1 MVNIPPTG
9 RLEVER
15 LRAGDE
21 QTFIDLVGRHHDSMV
36 RVARSFVPNHAVAEE
51 VVQDTWL
58 AVLRGLDGFEGRS
71 SFQTWLYRILINRAQ
86 STGVREHHHVPV
98 GAQESSVDP
107 SRFDDGGLW
116 SLPPEHWGDDLHER
130 LQAGE
135 LSASIWSA
143 LDQLPVQQRS
153 VVALRDLE
161 GLHSTEVCDLLDI
174 TAANQRVLLHRGRSR
189 MRDALE
195 AEFGKV

>member
-9 RLEVER
+9 RLEMER

-21 QTFIDLVGRHHDSMV
+21 QTFIDLVGRHHDAMV

-107 SRFDDGGLW
+107 SRFDDDGRW
-116 SLPPEHWGDDLHER
+116 SLPPEHWGDDLEER

-143 LDQLPVQQRS
+143 LDELPVQQRS

>member
-21 QTFIDLVGRHHDSMV
+21 QTFVDLVGRHHDSMV

-107 SRFDDGGLW
+107 SRFDDDGRW
-116 SLPPEHWGDDLHER
+116 SLPPEHWGDDLEER

-143 LDQLPVQQRS
+143 LDELPVQQRS

>member
-1 MVNIPPTG
+1 MLNIPPTG
-9 RLEVER
+9 GFDMER

-21 QTFIDLVGRHHDSMV
+21 QTFVDLVGRHHDAMV

-58 AVLRGLDGFEGRS
+58 AVLRGMDGFEGRS

-86 STGVREHHHVPV
+86 SAGVREHRHVPI
-98 GAQESSVDP
+98 GDQESSVDP
-107 SRFDDGGLW
+107 ARFDEDGQW
-116 SLPPEHWGDDLHER
+116 SLPPEHWGDDLDER
-130 LQAGE
+130 LRAGE

-143 LDQLPVQQRS
+143 LDELPVGQRS

-161 GLHSTEVCDLLDI
+161 GMRSTEVCELLDI

-189 MRDALE
+189 MRQALE
-195 AEFGKV
+195 TEFGKV

>member
-1 MVNIPPTG
+1 MLNTSPTG
-9 RLEVER
+9 ASDLER

-21 QTFIDLVGRHHDSMV
+21 RTFIDLVGSHHDAMM
-36 RVARSFVPNHAVAEE
+36 RVARSFVPSYAVAQE

-58 AVLRGLDGFEGRS
+58 AVLRGMDGFEGRS

-116 SLPPEHWGDDLHER
+116 SLPPERWGDDLDER

-189 MRDALE
+189 MRNALE

>member
-9 RLEVER
+9 HLEMER

-21 QTFIDLVGRHHDSMV
+21 QTFIDLVGRHHDAMV

-58 AVLRGLDGFEGRS
+58 AVLRGLDAFEGRS

-86 STGVREHHHVPV
+86 STGVREHQHVPM
-98 GAQESSVDP
+98 GDQEPSVDP
-107 SRFDDGGLW
+107 SRFDEGGLW
-116 SLPPEHWGDDLHER
+116 SLPPEHWSDDLDER
-130 LQAGE
+130 MRAGE
-135 LSASIWSA
+135 LSASIRSA
-143 LDQLPVQQRS
+143 LDELPVQQRS

-161 GLHSTEVCDLLDI
+161 GLPSTEVCDLLDI

-195 AEFGKV
+195 TEFGKV

>member
-1 MVNIPPTG
+1 MLNTPPIG
-9 RLEVER
+9 GPDLDR

-21 QTFIDLVGRHHDSMV
+21 QAFISLVGLHHDAML

-71 SFQTWLYRILINRAQ
+71 SFQTWLYRILINRAR
-86 STGVREHHHVPV
+86 SAGVREHHHVPIPDH
-98 GAQESSVDP
+98 ERSVDP
-107 SRFDDGGLW
+107 SRFEEGGQW
-116 SLPPEHWGDDLHER
+116 SLLPEHWSDDLDDRVH
-130 LQAGE
+130 AGA
-135 LSASIWSA
+135 LSTSIWSA
-143 LDQLPVQQRS
+143 LDELPVQQRS

-161 GLHSTEVCDLLDI
+161 GMRSTEVCDLLDI

-189 MRDALE
+189 MRAALE
-195 AEFGKV
+195 TEFGKL

>member
-71 SFQTWLYRILINRAQ
+71 SFQTWLYQILINRAQ

-116 SLPPEHWGDDLHER
+116 SLPPERWGDDLDER

-189 MRDALE
+189 MRNALE